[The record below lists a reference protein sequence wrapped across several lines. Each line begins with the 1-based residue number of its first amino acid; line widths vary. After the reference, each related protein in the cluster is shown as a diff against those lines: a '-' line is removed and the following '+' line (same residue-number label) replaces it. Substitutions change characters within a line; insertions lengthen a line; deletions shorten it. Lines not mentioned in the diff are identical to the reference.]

1 MGYDGENLY
10 LGIDEP
16 EPVIVGK
23 CAYCREDIYEG
34 TECFC
39 CNGVLVHTECFGDYV
54 QDEYSESEL
63 AGALGFE
70 QKTAQGGNMKVYKGT
85 DRQMKCRGMQYTLGE
100 TAVFDGEPH
109 LCRAG
114 LHACEQPI
122 DVLNHYTPNES
133 RYFEAEAEEVSAERE
148 SSDSKI
154 VAKKMTLKAEIGVP
168 GLVKAQIEYVKNQIG
183 FEDAIKRANA
193 EKENH
198 ATGDQ
203 GAASAT
209 GNRGAAS
216 ATGNRGAA
224 SATGYRGAA
233 SATGDQGAAS
243 ATSNLGAA
251 SATGNQGAA
260 SATGYRGAASATG
273 NRGAASATGY
283 QGAASATGDQGAASA
298 TGYQGAASATGKAG
312 VALAAGY
319 ECKAM
324 GALGCAICCVERGEW
339 DGETYPIIAVKA
351 AIVDGEKIKADTW
364 YCLKNGEFVEV
375 E

>member
-1 MGYDGENLY
+1 
-10 LGIDEP
+10 
-16 EPVIVGK
+16 
-23 CAYCREDIYEG
+23 
-34 TECFC
+34 
-39 CNGVLVHTECFGDYV
+39 
-54 QDEYSESEL
+54 
-63 AGALGFE
+63 
-70 QKTAQGGNMKVYKGT
+70 MKVYKGT

-100 TAVFDGEPH
+100 TAVYDGELS
-109 LCRAG
+109 LCEAG

-122 DVLNHYTPNES
+122 DVLNHYAPNES

-183 FEDAIKRANA
+183 FDDAIKRADA
-193 EKENH
+193 EKGNH
-198 ATGDQ
+198 ATGDL

-216 ATGNRGAA
+216 ATGN
-224 SATGYRGAA
+224 
-233 SATGDQGAAS
+233 
-243 ATSNLGAA
+243 LGAA
-251 SATGNQGAA
+251 SATGNL
-260 SATGYRGAASATG
+260 GAASATG
-273 NRGAASATGY
+273 NRGAASATGDLGAASATGNR
-283 QGAASATGDQGAASA
+283 GAASATGDRGAASA
-298 TGYQGAASATGKAG
+298 TGDLGAASATGDLGAASATGNLGAASATGKAG
-312 VALAAGY
+312 VALAAGL

-339 DGETYPIIAVKA
+339 NGETYPIIAVKA

-364 YCLKNGEFVEV
+364 YRLKNGEFVEV

>member
-1 MGYDGENLY
+1 
-10 LGIDEP
+10 
-16 EPVIVGK
+16 
-23 CAYCREDIYEG
+23 
-34 TECFC
+34 
-39 CNGVLVHTECFGDYV
+39 
-54 QDEYSESEL
+54 
-63 AGALGFE
+63 
-70 QKTAQGGNMKVYKGT
+70 MKVYKGT
-85 DRQMKCRGMQYTLGE
+85 DKDMKCRGFQYNLGE
-100 TAVFDGEPH
+100 AAVFDGEPH

-122 DVLNHYTPNES
+122 DVLNHYAPNES
-133 RYFEAEAEEVSAERE
+133 RYFEADAEEVTDERKLD
-148 SSDSKI
+148 DSKI

-168 GLVKAQIEYVKNQIG
+168 GLVKAQIEYIKNQIG

-209 GNRGAAS
+209 GY
-216 ATGNRGAA
+216 RGAA

-243 ATSNLGAA
+243 AT
-251 SATGNQGAA
+251 
-260 SATGYRGAASATG
+260 
-273 NRGAASATGY
+273 
-283 QGAASATGDQGAASA
+283 
-298 TGYQGAASATGKAG
+298 GKAG
-312 VALAAGY
+312 VALAAGL

-339 DGETYPIIAVKA
+339 DGEAHPIIAVKA

-364 YCLKNGEFVEV
+364 YQLKNGEFVEV

>member
-1 MGYDGENLY
+1 M
-10 LGIDEP
+10 
-16 EPVIVGK
+16 
-23 CAYCREDIYEG
+23 R
-34 TECFC
+34 
-39 CNGVLVHTECFGDYV
+39 
-54 QDEYSESEL
+54 
-63 AGALGFE
+63 
-70 QKTAQGGNMKVYKGT
+70 VYKGT

-109 LCRAG
+109 LCKAG

-154 VAKKMTLKAEIGVP
+154 VARKMTLKAEIGVP
-168 GLVKAQIEYVKNQIG
+168 GLVKAQIEYVKSQIG
-183 FEDAIKRANA
+183 FDDAIKRANA

-209 GNRGAAS
+209 G
-216 ATGNRGAA
+216 
-224 SATGYRGAA
+224 YRGAA

-243 ATSNLGAA
+243 AT
-251 SATGNQGAA
+251 
-260 SATGYRGAASATG
+260 
-273 NRGAASATGY
+273 
-283 QGAASATGDQGAASA
+283 
-298 TGYQGAASATGKAG
+298 GKAG
-312 VALAAGY
+312 VALAAGC

-339 DGETYPIIAVKA
+339 DGNTYPIIAVKA
-351 AIVDGEKIKADTW
+351 AIVDGETIKPDTW
-364 YCLKNGEFVEV
+364 YRLENGEFVEV

>member
-1 MGYDGENLY
+1 
-10 LGIDEP
+10 
-16 EPVIVGK
+16 
-23 CAYCREDIYEG
+23 
-34 TECFC
+34 
-39 CNGVLVHTECFGDYV
+39 
-54 QDEYSESEL
+54 
-63 AGALGFE
+63 
-70 QKTAQGGNMKVYKGT
+70 MKVYKGT
-85 DRQMKCRGMQYTLGE
+85 DKDMKCRGFQYKLGE

-109 LCRAG
+109 LCKEG

-122 DVLNHYTPNES
+122 DVLNHYAPNAS
-133 RYFEAEAEEVSAERE
+133 RYFEADAEEVTDERD
-148 SSDSKI
+148 SDDSKI

-198 ATGDQ
+198 ATGYQ
-203 GAASAT
+203 
-209 GNRGAAS
+209 
-216 ATGNRGAA
+216 GAA

-233 SATGDQGAAS
+233 SATGDR
-243 ATSNLGAA
+243 GAA

-260 SATGYRGAASATG
+260 SATGDR
-273 NRGAASATGY
+273 
-283 QGAASATGDQGAASA
+283 
-298 TGYQGAASATGKAG
+298 GAASATGKAG

-339 DGETYPIIAVKA
+339 DGEAHPIIAVKA

-364 YCLKNGEFVEV
+364 YRLKNGEFEEV
-375 E
+375 R

>member
-1 MGYDGENLY
+1 
-10 LGIDEP
+10 
-16 EPVIVGK
+16 
-23 CAYCREDIYEG
+23 
-34 TECFC
+34 
-39 CNGVLVHTECFGDYV
+39 
-54 QDEYSESEL
+54 
-63 AGALGFE
+63 
-70 QKTAQGGNMKVYKGT
+70 MKVYKGT
-85 DRQMKCRGMQYTLGE
+85 DKDMKCRGFQYKLGE
-100 TAVFDGEPH
+100 AAVFDGEPH

-122 DVLNHYTPNES
+122 DVLNHYAPNES
-133 RYFEAEAEEVSAERE
+133 RYFEADAEEVTDERE
-148 SSDSKI
+148 LNDSKI

-168 GLVKAQIEYVKNQIG
+168 GLVKAQIEYIKNQIG

-193 EKENH
+193 EKKNH
-198 ATGDQ
+198 ATGYQGAASATGYQGAASATGDRGAASATGNQ

-216 ATGNRGAA
+216 ATGNQGAA
-224 SATGYRGAA
+224 SATGY
-233 SATGDQGAAS
+233 
-243 ATSNLGAA
+243 
-251 SATGNQGAA
+251 QGAA

-273 NRGAASATGY
+273 YQGAASATGNRGVASATGY

-298 TGYQGAASATGKAG
+298 TGDRGAASATGKAG

-339 DGETYPIIAVKA
+339 DGEAHPIIAVKA

-364 YCLKNGEFVEV
+364 YRLKNGEFEEV
-375 E
+375 R

>member
-1 MGYDGENLY
+1 
-10 LGIDEP
+10 
-16 EPVIVGK
+16 
-23 CAYCREDIYEG
+23 
-34 TECFC
+34 
-39 CNGVLVHTECFGDYV
+39 
-54 QDEYSESEL
+54 
-63 AGALGFE
+63 
-70 QKTAQGGNMKVYKGT
+70 MKVYKGT
-85 DRQMKCRGMQYTLGE
+85 DKDMKCRGFQYNLGE
-100 TAVFDGEPH
+100 AAVFDGEPH

-122 DVLNHYTPNES
+122 DVLNHYAPNES
-133 RYFEAEAEEVSAERE
+133 RYFEADAEEVTDERKLD
-148 SSDSKI
+148 DSKI

-168 GLVKAQIEYVKNQIG
+168 GLVKAQIEYIKNQIG

-209 GNRGAAS
+209 G
-216 ATGNRGAA
+216 
-224 SATGYRGAA
+224 
-233 SATGDQGAAS
+233 
-243 ATSNLGAA
+243 
-251 SATGNQGAA
+251 
-260 SATGYRGAASATG
+260 YRGAASATG
-273 NRGAASATGY
+273 NQGAASATGY

-312 VALAAGY
+312 VALAAGL

-339 DGETYPIIAVKA
+339 DGEAHPIIAVKA

-364 YCLKNGEFVEV
+364 YQLKNGEFVEV

>member
-1 MGYDGENLY
+1 
-10 LGIDEP
+10 
-16 EPVIVGK
+16 
-23 CAYCREDIYEG
+23 
-34 TECFC
+34 
-39 CNGVLVHTECFGDYV
+39 
-54 QDEYSESEL
+54 
-63 AGALGFE
+63 
-70 QKTAQGGNMKVYKGT
+70 
-85 DRQMKCRGMQYTLGE
+85 MKCHGMQYTLGE

-122 DVLNHYTPNES
+122 DVLNHYAPNAS
-133 RYFEAEAEEVSAERE
+133 RYFEADAEEVTDERE
-148 SSDSKI
+148 SDDSKI

-198 ATGDQ
+198 ATG
-203 GAASAT
+203 
-209 GNRGAAS
+209 N
-216 ATGNRGAA
+216 
-224 SATGYRGAA
+224 
-233 SATGDQGAAS
+233 
-243 ATSNLGAA
+243 
-251 SATGNQGAA
+251 
-260 SATGYRGAASATG
+260 
-273 NRGAASATGY
+273 
-283 QGAASATGDQGAASA
+283 QGAASA

-339 DGETYPIIAVKA
+339 DGEAHPIIAVKA

-364 YCLKNGEFVEV
+364 YRLKNGEFEEV
-375 E
+375 R

>member
-1 MGYDGENLY
+1 
-10 LGIDEP
+10 
-16 EPVIVGK
+16 
-23 CAYCREDIYEG
+23 
-34 TECFC
+34 
-39 CNGVLVHTECFGDYV
+39 
-54 QDEYSESEL
+54 
-63 AGALGFE
+63 
-70 QKTAQGGNMKVYKGT
+70 MKVYKGT
-85 DRQMKCRGMQYTLGE
+85 DKDMKCRGFQYKLGE

-109 LCRAG
+109 LCKEG

-122 DVLNHYTPNES
+122 DVLNHYAPNAS
-133 RYFEAEAEEVSAERE
+133 RYFEADAEEVTDERE
-148 SSDSKI
+148 SDDSKI

-198 ATGDQ
+198 ATGNQ
-203 GAASAT
+203 
-209 GNRGAAS
+209 
-216 ATGNRGAA
+216 
-224 SATGYRGAA
+224 
-233 SATGDQGAAS
+233 
-243 ATSNLGAA
+243 GAA

-273 NRGAASATGY
+273 DRGAASATGY
-283 QGAASATGDQGAASA
+283 RGAASATGD
-298 TGYQGAASATGKAG
+298 QGAASATGKAG

-339 DGETYPIIAVKA
+339 DGEAHPIIAVKA

-364 YCLKNGEFVEV
+364 YRLKNGEFEEV
-375 E
+375 R

>member
-1 MGYDGENLY
+1 
-10 LGIDEP
+10 
-16 EPVIVGK
+16 
-23 CAYCREDIYEG
+23 
-34 TECFC
+34 
-39 CNGVLVHTECFGDYV
+39 
-54 QDEYSESEL
+54 
-63 AGALGFE
+63 
-70 QKTAQGGNMKVYKGT
+70 
-85 DRQMKCRGMQYTLGE
+85 MKCHGMQYTLGE

-122 DVLNHYTPNES
+122 DVLNHYAPNAS
-133 RYFEAEAEEVSAERE
+133 RYFEADAEEVTDERE
-148 SSDSKI
+148 SDDSKI

-198 ATGDQ
+198 ATGNQ

-216 ATGNRGAA
+216 ATGDQ
-224 SATGYRGAA
+224 GAA
-233 SATGDQGAAS
+233 SATGD
-243 ATSNLGAA
+243 
-251 SATGNQGAA
+251 
-260 SATGYRGAASATG
+260 
-273 NRGAASATGY
+273 RGAASATGY
-283 QGAASATGDQGAASA
+283 QGAASATGD
-298 TGYQGAASATGKAG
+298 QGAASATGKAG

-339 DGETYPIIAVKA
+339 DGEAHPIIAVKA

-364 YCLKNGEFVEV
+364 YRLKNGEFEEV
-375 E
+375 R

>member
-1 MGYDGENLY
+1 
-10 LGIDEP
+10 
-16 EPVIVGK
+16 
-23 CAYCREDIYEG
+23 
-34 TECFC
+34 
-39 CNGVLVHTECFGDYV
+39 
-54 QDEYSESEL
+54 
-63 AGALGFE
+63 
-70 QKTAQGGNMKVYKGT
+70 MKVYKGT
-85 DRQMKCRGMQYTLGE
+85 DKDMKCRGFQYKLGE

-109 LCRAG
+109 LCEAG

-122 DVLNHYTPNES
+122 DVLNHYAPNAS

-168 GLVKAQIEYVKNQIG
+168 GLVKAQIEYVKSQIG
-183 FEDAIKRANA
+183 FDDAIKRANA

-198 ATGDQ
+198 ATGYLGAASATGNRGAASATGDRGAASATGDLGAASAAGYLGAASATGDRGAASATGDLGAASAAGYLGAASATGDR

-224 SATGYRGAA
+224 SATG
-233 SATGDQGAAS
+233 
-243 ATSNLGAA
+243 
-251 SATGNQGAA
+251 
-260 SATGYRGAASATG
+260 
-273 NRGAASATGY
+273 
-283 QGAASATGDQGAASA
+283 
-298 TGYQGAASATGKAG
+298 KAG
-312 VALAAGY
+312 VALAAGL

-339 DGETYPIIAVKA
+339 NGKTYPIVAVKA
-351 AIVDGEKIKADTW
+351 AIVDGENIRADTW
-364 YCLKNGEFVEV
+364 YQLKNGKFVEA

>member
-1 MGYDGENLY
+1 
-10 LGIDEP
+10 
-16 EPVIVGK
+16 
-23 CAYCREDIYEG
+23 
-34 TECFC
+34 
-39 CNGVLVHTECFGDYV
+39 
-54 QDEYSESEL
+54 
-63 AGALGFE
+63 
-70 QKTAQGGNMKVYKGT
+70 MKVYKGT
-85 DRQMKCRGMQYTLGE
+85 DKDMKCRGFQYKLGE
-100 TAVFDGEPH
+100 AAVFDGEPH

-122 DVLNHYTPNES
+122 DVLNHYAPNES
-133 RYFEAEAEEVSAERE
+133 RYFEADAEEVTDERE
-148 SSDSKI
+148 LNDSKI

-168 GLVKAQIEYVKNQIG
+168 GLVKAQIEYIKNQIG

-193 EKENH
+193 EKKNH
-198 ATGDQ
+198 ATGYQ

-209 GNRGAAS
+209 GYLGAAS
-216 ATGNRGAA
+216 ATGDLGAA
-224 SATGYRGAA
+224 SATGDRGAA
-233 SATGDQGAAS
+233 SATGDR
-243 ATSNLGAA
+243 GAA

-260 SATGYRGAASATG
+260 SATGDLGAASATG
-273 NRGAASATGY
+273 N
-283 QGAASATGDQGAASA
+283 
-298 TGYQGAASATGKAG
+298 QGAASATGKAG

-339 DGETYPIIAVKA
+339 DGETYPIVAVKA